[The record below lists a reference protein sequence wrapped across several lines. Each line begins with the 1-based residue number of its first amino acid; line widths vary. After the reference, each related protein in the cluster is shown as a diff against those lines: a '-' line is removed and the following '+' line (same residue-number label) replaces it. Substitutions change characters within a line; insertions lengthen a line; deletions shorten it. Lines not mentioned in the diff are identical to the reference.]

1 MEESGMLES
10 SSHVIAFYN
19 RHPIS
24 RDQILASVRERR
36 GNIDTLQPK
45 DLYPHDQDHYG
56 GLEAVDALAAC
67 IGARPGLEVV
77 DLCAGLGGPARYL
90 AAHYGANVV
99 CVELNATR
107 AAGAH
112 DLTHRVGLTR
122 RVRVIRGD
130 AQRIPLKSD
139 CVGAVISQ
147 EALLHVPDK
156 AAAIEE
162 AHRILVPGGLLAFTD
177 WALPAPLTQAD
188 SEVMWQGIAA
198 QTVQTYEGYRA
209 LICGAGFQLRSE
221 EDLTAPWGVILAE
234 RFRMFNE
241 LRDVTAR
248 AGNPQGDDAFYS
260 AYARFV
266 TLVQTRQL
274 GGVRMVAQKKT

>member
-1 MEESGMLES
+1 MLEP

-36 GNIDTLQPK
+36 GNIDALQPE

-56 GLEAVDALAAC
+56 GLEAVDALAQR
-67 IGARPGLEVV
+67 IGARPGLDVV

-99 CVELNATR
+99 CVELNAKR
-107 AAGAH
+107 AAGARE
-112 DLTHRVGLTR
+112 LTDRVGLAR
-122 RVRVIRGD
+122 RVRVVRGD
-130 AQRIPLKSD
+130 AQRIPLKND
-139 CVGAVISQ
+139 CVDAVISQ

-156 AAAIEE
+156 GAAIRE
-162 AHRILVPGGLLAFTD
+162 AHRVLSPGGLLAFTD
-177 WALPAPLTQAD
+177 WALPSPLAQTDQEA
-188 SEVMWQGIAA
+188 MWQGIAA
-198 QTVQTYEGYRA
+198 QTVQTYESYRA
-209 LICGAGFQLRSE
+209 LVLGAGFQVRSE
-221 EDLTAPWGVILAE
+221 EDLTAQWGVILAE
-234 RFRMFNE
+234 RFRMYTE
-241 LRDVTAR
+241 LRDVARR

-266 TLVQTRQL
+266 ALVQTRQL
-274 GGVRMVAQKKT
+274 GGVRIVAQKK